1 MIQHECRPCTAR
13 PTRSCSPHCGGSESV
28 AAQLVKKLGIDVV
41 HQPTPISPRVPSLL
55 VDLPSPLVIGPMNGG
70 MEYPPGFR
78 FLQLRG
84 LRGVKNLARGLANA
98 LPRRVDA
105 KRQAECL

>member
-1 MIQHECRPCTAR
+1 
-13 PTRSCSPHCGGSESV
+13 
-28 AAQLVKKLGIDVV
+28 
-41 HQPTPISPRVPSLL
+41 
-55 VDLPSPLVIGPMNGG
+55 

-78 FLQLRG
+78 FLQPRG

-105 KRQAECL
+105 KRQAECPTIIAL